1 MTVGISSPN
10 LQGPYL
16 VKDLIMDAY
25 VIAKVLGLGESLSLV
40 RGAGAFRSLN
50 DLIERTML
58 KKTYA
63 PYQTEIQIPLV
74 AQQSSYRVGPST
86 AAPVDVEAPRP
97 TEVLSGY
104 VRMNGQDMNVF
115 VTHAKED
122 YDRIPSKAQAGNWSL
137 FIYYQASFPAGT
149 LYVYPSPTNSSTSVF
164 LTVLYALSKFTSL
177 EEEVSLHPGYC
188 QYFKYALGH
197 LLAASVGIPFS
208 DDNKLI
214 LQDCKEAIERNNI
227 KPMPVL
233 STDVAG
239 LGCAASSRGYNVYS
253 DQ

>member
-1 MTVGISSPN
+1 
-10 LQGPYL
+10 L
-16 VKDLIMDAY
+16 VKDLIVDAY

-40 RGAGAFRSLN
+40 RCAGAFRSLN

-63 PYQTEIQIPLV
+63 PYQTEITVPLM
-74 AQQSSYRVGPST
+74 AQQSSYRIGPS
-86 AAPVDVEAPRP
+86 ASGLVDVDAPRP

-104 VRMNGQDMNVF
+104 ARRNGQDYEVF

-122 YDRIPSKAQAGNWSL
+122 YDRIPSKAQAGSWSL
-137 FIYYQASFPAGT
+137 FVYYQASFPAGI
-149 LYVYPSPTNSSTSVF
+149 LYVYPAPTDSSTSVH
-164 LTVLYALSKFTSL
+164 LTVLYALSKFTSF

-188 QYFKYALGH
+188 QYFKYALAH
-197 LLAASVGIPFS
+197 LLAASVGLPFS
-208 DDNKLI
+208 DDNKMI

-227 KPMPVL
+227 KPMPV
-233 STDVAG
+233 STTDVAG
-239 LGCAASSRGYNVYS
+239 LGCAAGRGAYNIYS